1 MPVQSSSEIRNK
13 KFDGIQLPPPY
24 YGFLGLIEPSASIL
38 LWGPKGSGKTTFA
51 VAFADVLAGT
61 VGKGLFVSGEEGIGL
76 SFANKLKRLDVNNA
90 DLLISDYHGVDGIK
104 EDALKNKV
112 HFIFL
117 DSLFVIN
124 HSPKIFHELQE
135 WSKDHGIMLIVI
147 AHARKDNKYKGDSS
161 IAHMVDT
168 EITIQDGVAQTV
180 KNRFAELSDME
191 VAFNK
196 HRSRTNP
203 VPVPFTITLE
213 KLNKLHSIHSWRRLN
228 SFVGFA
234 FPCFT
239 HRDHTAY
246 DQGKRAHIS
255 FRYSPNYKKKDYVLE
270 LLLDE
275 KVEYQACSHQGFK
288 ACWKQILNK
297 YSDLQI
303 EIDRQDHARKVLGAK
318 EYHRQ
323 ERQQQKTKTSTRK
336 RSSKP
341 AGKSTGKTT
350 PKKTARKTKPKT
362 KAKTPPDLSA
372 VDKKMDK
379 LETLLTNAL
388 S

>member
-1 MPVQSSSEIRNK
+1 MPIQSSSAIRKK
-13 KFDGIQLPPPY
+13 KFDGIQLPQPY
-24 YGFLGLIEPSASIL
+24 YRFLGLIEPSASIL

-51 VAFADVLAGT
+51 VAFADVLARA
-61 VGKGLFVSGEEGIGL
+61 VGKGLFISGEEGIGL
-76 SFANKLKRLDVNNA
+76 SFANKLKRLDVNNE
-90 DLLISDYHGVDGIK
+90 DLLISDYHGVNGIK
-104 EDALKNKV
+104 EDARKNKV

-124 HSPKIFHELQE
+124 HSPKIFHDLQE

-168 EITIQDGVAQTV
+168 EITIQDGLAQTV

-196 HRSRTNP
+196 HKSRKNP

-239 HRDHTAY
+239 HRDQVAY
-246 DQGKRAHIS
+246 DKGSRAHIS

-275 KVEYQACSHQGFK
+275 KVEYQACSHNGFK
-288 ACWKQILNK
+288 ACWKQILKK
-297 YSDLQI
+297 YADLQI
-303 EIDRQDHARKVLGAK
+303 EIEDQAHARKVLGAR
-318 EYHRQ
+318 EYRRQ
-323 ERQQQKTKTSTRK
+323 ERQQSKAPSQRSK
-336 RSSKP
+336 SSKV
-341 AGKSTGKTT
+341 AGKKKPAKKAAKEPKGK
-350 PKKTARKTKPKT
+350 A
-362 KAKTPPDLSA
+362 KAKTAPDLSA

-379 LETLLTNAL
+379 LESLLTNAL